1 MKPKI
6 LFWDIETSPNLAY
19 TWTKYFPNGGSVVGF
34 QKEWDLLSF
43 AYKYQGSDKVVCKT
57 RQDYKDKTDK
67 SLVQELHR
75 ILNDADIIVAHNGNS
90 FDIKK
95 ANARFL
101 FHKLGPTK
109 VPSAIDTKLVA
120 KRYFSFNSNSLN
132 DLGQFLGL
140 GKKAETGG
148 FQLWLDCMAGKS
160 AAWAKMSKYNKQD
173 VVLLEKVYER
183 MRPYMIDHPS
193 VSLLAGDIKNVG
205 CANCGSHRLQ
215 GNGVRA
221 TKANLVQRIR
231 CLDCGANSQV
241 PIPKVSK
248 PKK

>member
-1 MKPKI
+1 MKAPKI
-6 LFWDIETSPNLAY
+6 LFWDIETSPNVAY
-19 TWTKYFPNGGSVVGF
+19 TWQKYFPNGGGVIGF
-34 QKEWDLLSF
+34 QKEWDMLSF
-43 AYKYQGSDKVVCKT
+43 AYKYEGSSKVICKT
-57 RQDYKDKTDK
+57 RQDYKDSTDK
-67 SLVQELHR
+67 SLCQDLHK
-75 ILNDADIIVAHNGNS
+75 ILNEADIIVGHNQNS

-148 FQLWLDCMAGKS
+148 FSLWLACMAGDKK
-160 AAWAKMSKYNKQD
+160 AWSKMAKYNKQD
-173 VVLLEKVYER
+173 VVLLEQVYNA
-183 MRPYMIDHPS
+183 MKPYMTNHPN
-193 VSLLAGDIKNVG
+193 VSKLMGGKSSKG
-205 CANCGSHRLQ
+205 CPNCGSHKVQ

-221 TKANLVQRIR
+221 TTAGLVQRMR
-231 CLDCGANSQV
+231 CLDCGASHQT
-241 PIPKVSK
+241 PIKQE
-248 PKK
+248 KKKK